1 MLYVLYLS
9 MLSMNNNN
17 VKKIKIGEII
27 LKKKNNEFYSPL
39 NEKKNVLIHFQFTLF
54 NKQKDFF
61 FLLCQRH
68 YCF

>member
-1 MLYVLYLS
+1 

-61 FLLCQRH
+61 FFLLCQRH